1 MQVSQRTSCIW
12 IYLWLLDKITK
23 IDPVTGMGI
32 VLGGEP
38 IKVEDLALF
47 GDRKTVMKILARL
60 ESEGYIKTTRTPY
73 GKVIRVTKAKKSFGW
88 KVERYP
94 TSGTPEVPESVHLR
108 ATRGTSNKTIQLD
121 SNKDIPAKRGKP
133 MKKNKI
139 GKYNEASSSDSYE
152 EAIDIDSGEKISEP
166 KSAGT
171 DVYWELLRWG
181 EERRGSPFFKTSIK
195 KQFKAFSL
203 AKAEEIMPDRLQERW
218 QKFEKDKFWIE
229 KGFDWMDVVMSFNKK
244 NYE

>member
-32 VLGGEP
+32 VLGGKP

-121 SNKDIPAKRGKP
+121 SNKDIPAKRGTPTKKRLILIQEKKYRNPRVPARMCTGNYSGGVRNAEDHHSSKQALKNNLKP
-133 MKKNKI
+133 SLWRKLRKLCQTDYKN
-139 GKYNEASSSDSYE
+139 GGRSLRR
-152 EAIDIDSGEKISEP
+152 ISF
-166 KSAGT
+166 G
-171 DVYWELLRWG
+171 
-181 EERRGSPFFKTSIK
+181 
-195 KQFKAFSL
+195 
-203 AKAEEIMPDRLQERW
+203 
-218 QKFEKDKFWIE
+218 
-229 KGFDWMDVVMSFNKK
+229 
-244 NYE
+244 